1 MLVDLID
8 TNSHQFLLSGV
19 SDLDVFSTMTA
30 QPGGIV
36 MDEDACSEDSEDRIY
51 QKAGRPLYRPSIPS
65 SLPPLKLDQNRK
77 QSEII

>member
-36 MDEDACSEDSEDRIY
+36 MDEDVCSEDSEETNLSTSHPFLSTSVNKT
-51 QKAGRPLYRPSIPS
+51 QP
-65 SLPPLKLDQNRK
+65 DQT
-77 QSEII
+77 

>member
-1 MLVDLID
+1 M
-8 TNSHQFLLSGV
+8 
-19 SDLDVFSTMTA
+19 SDLGVISTRTA
-30 QPGGIV
+30 RTGGIV

-65 SLPPLKLDQNRK
+65 NLPPLKLDQNKK